1 LGYDIGNGRRA
12 FDRQHFSVKNRH
24 DGEFRKSQSDR
35 PAHRLYEAISDIP
48 FAKDVAN
55 RLQAEAAFEKLL
67 RDNELSPKDL
77 LWYAPLLE
85 VRYKS
90 VAETIRK
97 SRATQVLE
105 LASGFSLRG
114 LAVTQDPKV
123 TYVESDL
130 EELTD
135 EKASLVAD
143 LRRQYRL
150 AEHGNLQ
157 LVTADALDRN
167 QLESAAKRF
176 RRDQPIA
183 VVNEGLL
190 LYLSATEMAMVA
202 GNIRDLLIEF
212 DGVWITPD
220 FSLKQDVKDVSEQQ
234 RRFRRVVAAAT
245 ERTMYNNAF
254 ESDEQLLAF
263 FDGLGLQPRVLNQ
276 VDTAP
281 NVVSLDV
288 LKLSSQILDT
298 AKPKLRLWVLSVD
311 HVRQ

>member
-1 LGYDIGNGRRA
+1 MTVNFKNISLTARLTAYM
-12 FDRQHFSVKNRH
+12 RQ
-24 DGEFRKSQSDR
+24 
-35 PAHRLYEAISDIP
+35 YSDIP

-55 RLQAEAAFEKLL
+55 RLRAEEAFEKLL
-67 RDNELSPKDL
+67 RDNELSPTDL

-97 SRATQVLE
+97 LRATQVLE

-130 EELTD
+130 EELTE
-135 EKASLVAD
+135 EKASLVD

-150 AEHGNLQ
+150 ADHGNLH
-157 LVTADALDRN
+157 LVTADALDRS
-167 QLESAAKRF
+167 QLRSAAKGF

-190 LYLSATEMAMVA
+190 LYLSATEMATVA
-202 GNIRDLLIEF
+202 RNIRDLLIEF
-212 DGVWITPD
+212 DGVRITPD
-220 FSLKQDVKDVSEQQ
+220 FSVKQDVKEVSEQQ

-254 ESDEQLLAF
+254 DNNEQLLAF
-263 FDGLGLQPRVLNQ
+263 FDGLGLHPRVLNP
-276 VDTAP
+276 VDAAP
-281 NVVSLDV
+281 NFVSLDV
-288 LKLSSQILDT
+288 LKLSHQILDT
-298 AKPKLRLWVLSVD
+298 AKSKLRLWVLSVHD
-311 HVRQ
+311 A